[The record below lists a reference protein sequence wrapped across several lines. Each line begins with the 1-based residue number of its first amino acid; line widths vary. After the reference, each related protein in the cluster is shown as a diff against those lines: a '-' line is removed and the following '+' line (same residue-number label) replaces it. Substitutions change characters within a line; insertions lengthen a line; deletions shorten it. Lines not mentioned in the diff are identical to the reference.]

1 VTDRPHPGV
10 VDAASH
16 PRVRGSTTQVATTTS
31 DGGITAIAARIVPS
45 AGARRV
51 LGWVLPLGLLACAVL
66 VWPFPATLGVIV
78 NGALVGGRV
87 ALIALGIALVYRANR
102 VINFSAGDLG
112 QVPTMFAVL
121 CVLTAGFPYWL
132 GAATGLVAALL
143 VGAVVEMAIIRR
155 FFTSPRLILTV
166 ATIGVS
172 QVLIALALWM
182 PSWPFFGDLT
192 TVPRLDSPFEFKVQI
207 GGTNFFANDLLTA
220 LAVPVCLIA
229 LGLFMKRSAAGTAI
243 RGAAE
248 RADRAFTLGIPVHRL
263 HTIVWVIA
271 TVLSF
276 VAMWLRAG
284 AVGLPIGEVL
294 SPFFLIQALAAVVIG
309 RMEHLPT
316 IVVAAIGIGI
326 VDQAMTFQPG
336 NKPAYNDAVLF
347 LIVLVALLVTHR
359 PAVTRAG
366 DVSTWRAVREIRPI
380 PRELAS
386 LGEVRWAKWGGVA
399 LLATALVALP
409 LWLSE
414 IRPIPRELASLGEVR
429 WAKWG
434 GVALLATALVALPL
448 WLSESRINLAAVIV
462 VFGIVGVSLVVLTG
476 WAGQVSL
483 GQMAFAGIGA
493 AIGGA
498 ITADLGWDLG
508 IALLLGGVAGGLIA
522 MVIGYPAIRRRGLTL
537 AVITLAFALLT
548 SSYLLNRDLFERF
561 LPGSRIER
569 PDLFGVISLQSETSY
584 YYFCL
589 IALLLMYLAAR
600 GVRSSRTGRALIG
613 IRENEPAARAYGISA
628 TRTTL
633 AAFAMSGFI
642 AAFAGVL
649 LVHHQNGLGIA
660 VFLPEESLQV
670 FSMVVI
676 GGMGSLPGALLGA
689 TYVRGAQYFLPSEW
703 QFLATGA
710 GLLLVL
716 LVMPGGIG
724 AALAKARDSYLRW
737 VAQRRRLIVPSLLAD
752 RRAEDTALPDDLLE
766 VAAEAAE
773 AATVGKNVP

>member
-1 VTDRPHPGV
+1 MTDRPHPGV

-414 IRPIPRELASLGEVR
+414 
-429 WAKWG
+429 
-434 GVALLATALVALPL
+434 
-448 WLSESRINLAAVIV
+448 SRINLAAVIV

>member
-414 IRPIPRELASLGEVR
+414 
-429 WAKWG
+429 
-434 GVALLATALVALPL
+434 
-448 WLSESRINLAAVIV
+448 SRINLAAVIV

>member
-1 VTDRPHPGV
+1 M
-10 VDAASH
+10 
-16 PRVRGSTTQVATTTS
+16 ATTTA

-45 AGARRV
+45 PSARRA
-51 LGWVLPLGLLACAVL
+51 LAWVLPLAMLAFAVL

-121 CVLTAGFPYWL
+121 CVVTAGFPYWL
-132 GAATGLVAALL
+132 GAATGLAAALL

-155 FFTSPRLILTV
+155 FFSSPRLILTV

-172 QVLIALALWM
+172 QLLIALALWM
-182 PSWPFFGDLT
+182 PRWPIFGELT
-192 TVPRLDSPFEFKVQI
+192 SVPRLEPPFTFEVQI

-220 LAVPVCLIA
+220 LAVPICLVA
-229 LGLFMKRSAAGTAI
+229 LGLFLKRSAAGTAI

-271 TVLSF
+271 SVLSF

-309 RMEHLPT
+309 RMERLPT

-326 VDQAMTFQPG
+326 IDQAMTFQPG

-347 LIVLVALLVTHR
+347 VIVLVALLVTHR

-386 LGEVRWAKWGGVA
+386 LPEVRWAKWGGVA
-399 LLATALVALP
+399 LLTA
-409 LWLSE
+409 
-414 IRPIPRELASLGEVR
+414 
-429 WAKWG
+429 
-434 GVALLATALVALPL
+434 ALLALPV

-462 VFGIVGVSLVVLTG
+462 IFGIVGVSLVVLTG

-493 AIGGA
+493 AVGGA

-508 IALLLGGVAGGLIA
+508 IALLLGGIAGALIA

-589 IALLLMYLAAR
+589 VALLLMYLAAR
-600 GVRSSRTGRALIG
+600 GVRNSRTGRALIG
-613 IRENEPAARAYGISA
+613 IRENESAARAYGISA

-660 VFLPEESLQV
+660 VFLPQESLQV

-737 VAQRRRLIVPSLLAD
+737 VAQRRDLVVPSLLAD
-752 RRAEDTALPDDLLE
+752 RRSEEAALPEDLLE
-766 VAAEAAE
+766 IAGEAAE
-773 AATVGKNVP
+773 SATVGENVP